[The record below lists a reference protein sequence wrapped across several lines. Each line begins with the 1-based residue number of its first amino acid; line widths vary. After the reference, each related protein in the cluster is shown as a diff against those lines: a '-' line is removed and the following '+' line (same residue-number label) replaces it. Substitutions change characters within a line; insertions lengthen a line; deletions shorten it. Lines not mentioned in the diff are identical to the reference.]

1 MFISRLQKRLN
12 NTSISRKLYFTIGFT
27 ALLVVVELCT
37 LWFSI
42 TTLSAVR
49 SYVGGEGLW
58 SKAQKD
64 AILNLR
70 EYAYS
75 HQLKDY
81 QAFQHYLQVPFGD
94 KAARIELEK
103 EHPDYTVVRSGLLQ
117 GRNHPEDID
126 GMAKLLRRFHN
137 FYYLKKA
144 FTAWAKAEP
153 ALDELIVIGDELH
166 TLVKSNANKE
176 EIAVL
181 LSKIDAL
188 NVQITKL
195 EDNFSLTLGEG
206 ARWLENLVLKAVL
219 ALSVTIGLTT
229 VLIAISINRNLKRGV
244 DAIIIGSEKIKEGD
258 LYTRVKVFSED
269 EIGMVA
275 NAFNEMTKTLEQNI
289 KELTRTEEIMI
300 REKHRAE
307 KSEHAKQ
314 QFLINMSHEMRTPLN
329 AILGFARHLQQAVLG
344 KDEQESLRMIV
355 ESGDHLLITVNDI
368 LDFTN
373 IETGEISFVSN
384 PLEVSSA
391 IKSTVQLVA
400 HNACLKG
407 IQLEYEVDSEIPTV
421 LYGDGPRL
429 SQILLSL
436 LSNALKFTE
445 EGSILITANLFE
457 RNNEKI
463 TVEFRIKDTGIGIA
477 KDKQEKIFDLFEQA
491 SNHMTRKFGGTGIGL
506 TIVKHLV
513 ALQHGEISVNSHPG
527 EGSEFCFRL
536 PFLFKEDKLRVST
549 NPLLPSRSN
558 AQSSEYGR
566 GIKVLIAEDNAI
578 NQLLVLKLLQ
588 RHNYQTTVAE
598 NGRVALD
605 KYQQEDFDII
615 LMDLQ
620 MPEMD
625 GYEATINI
633 RNLGSDK
640 NNVPIM
646 AMTAHTIT
654 GDYEKCMAIGINDY
668 ISKPFHPDELY
679 EKIRL
684 LVPHTT

>member
-1 MFISRLQKRLN
+1 M
-12 NTSISRKLYFTIGFT
+12 
-27 ALLVVVELCT
+27 
-37 LWFSI
+37 
-42 TTLSAVR
+42 
-49 SYVGGEGLW
+49 
-58 SKAQKD
+58 
-64 AILNLR
+64 
-70 EYAYS
+70 
-75 HQLKDY
+75 
-81 QAFQHYLQVPFGD
+81 
-94 KAARIELEK
+94 EK
-103 EHPDYTVVRSGLLQ
+103 EHPDYTIVKSKLIQ
-117 GRNHPEDID
+117 GRNHPEDVD

-137 FYYLKKA
+137 VYYLKKA

-153 ALDELIVIGDELH
+153 VLDQLILIGEELH
-166 TLVKSNANKE
+166 ALVQSNANKE
-176 EIAVL
+176 DIAIL
-181 LSKIDAL
+181 LNKIDAL
-188 NVQITKL
+188 NVQLTKL
-195 EDNFSLTLGEG
+195 EDNFSFTLGEG
-206 ARWLENLVLKAVL
+206 ARWLENLVLRAVL

-244 DAIIIGSEKIKEGD
+244 DAIIIGSEKIRDGD
-258 LYTRVKVFSED
+258 LNTRVEMFSED

-289 KELTRTEEIMI
+289 RELRSTEAKMVL
-300 REKHRAE
+300 EKQRAE

-329 AILGFARHLQQAVLG
+329 AILGFARHLQQALLG
-344 KDEQESLRMIV
+344 KDEQDSLKMIV

-384 PLEVSSA
+384 PLEVTSV

-400 HNACLKG
+400 HNASLKG
-407 IQLEYEVDSEIPTV
+407 IELKYEVDPAIPTV

-436 LSNALKFTE
+436 FSNALKFTE
-445 EGSILITANLFE
+445 EGSILISADLIG
-457 RNNEKI
+457 RDNENI
-463 TVEFRIKDTGIGIA
+463 TIEFRVKDTGIGIA

-513 ALQHGEISVNSHPG
+513 ALQHGEISVSSHPG

-536 PFLFKEDKLRVST
+536 PFLFKGDDLRLPT
-549 NPLLPSRSN
+549 KPLLTSRSN
-558 AQSSEYGR
+558 AQRSEFGK
-566 GIKVLIAEDNAI
+566 GIKILIAEDNAI

-588 RHNYQTTVAE
+588 RHSYQTTVAE

-633 RNLGSDK
+633 RNLESNK
-640 NNVPIM
+640 SNVPIV

-679 EKIRL
+679 GKIRL
-684 LVPHTT
+684 LVAHTT

>member
-12 NTSISRKLYFTIGFT
+12 DTSISRKLYFTIGFT

-75 HQLKDY
+75 HDEADY
-81 QAFQHYLQVPFGD
+81 LAFQKFLEVPYGD
-94 KAARIELEK
+94 KAGRIELEK
-103 EHPDYTVVRSGLLQ
+103 ANPDYAVVRKSLLQ

-126 GMAKLLRRFHN
+126 GMAKLLRRFYN
-137 FYYLKKA
+137 VSYLKKA

-153 ALDELIVIGDELH
+153 ALDELVAIGEQLH
-166 TLVKSNANKE
+166 ALVRRGGSRE
-176 EIAVL
+176 EISVL
-181 LSKIDAL
+181 LFDIDRL
-188 NVQITKL
+188 NIEVTKL

-206 ARWLENLVLKAVL
+206 ARWLENLVLKTVL
-219 ALSVTIGLTT
+219 ALSLTIGLTS

-244 DAIIIGSEKIKEGD
+244 DAIISGSELIRGGSLK
-258 LYTRVKVFSED
+258 TRVPVYSLD

-275 NAFNEMTKTLEQNI
+275 TAFNEMTETLDRNIQELKT
-289 KELTRTEEIMI
+289 TEEQMKC
-300 REKHRAE
+300 EKRRAE
-307 KSEHAKQ
+307 KSEHAKH

-329 AILGFARHLQQAVLG
+329 AILGFARHLEKAA
-344 KDEQESLRMIV
+344 KDKDQRESVQMII
-355 ESGDHLLITVNDI
+355 ESGDHLLITLNDI
-368 LDFTN
+368 LDFTK
-373 IETGEISFVSN
+373 IETGEIRFVNAPFQVSN
-384 PLEVSSA
+384 SV
-391 IKSTVQLVA
+391 KSTVQLIQQ
-400 HNACLKG
+400 NAGLKK
-407 IQLEYEVDSEIPTV
+407 IELHYSVDPSIPDTI
-421 LYGDGPRL
+421 YGDGPRL
-429 SQILLSL
+429 SQILLGL
-436 LSNALKFTE
+436 ASNALKFTE
-445 EGSILITANLFE
+445 QGSIDISAKTVHKENK
-457 RNNEKI
+457 KI
-463 TVEFRIKDTGIGIA
+463 TIEFRVKDTGIGIP

-491 SNHMTRKFGGTGIGL
+491 SNEMTRKFGGTGIGL
-506 TIVKHLV
+506 SIVKHLV
-513 ALQHGEISVNSHPG
+513 ALQHGEISVSSIPG

-536 PFLFKEDKLRVST
+536 PFLLSKVGVDAPAKTLK
-549 NPLLPSRSN
+549 
-558 AQSSEYGR
+558 SSGLSAEFGK
-566 GIKVLIAEDNAI
+566 GISVLIAEDNAI

-588 RHNYQTTVAE
+588 KHSYQTTVAE
-598 NGRVALD
+598 NGKVAVE
-605 KYQQEDFDII
+605 KFNEGDFDII

-633 RNLGSDK
+633 RNLGSEK
-640 NNVPIM
+640 GNVPIV

-679 EKIRL
+679 EKIQL
-684 LVPHTT
+684 LVPHKN

>member
-81 QAFQHYLQVPFGD
+81 LAFQKYLEVPFGD

-103 EHPDYTVVRSGLLQ
+103 EHPDYTVVKSKLIQ
-117 GRNHPEDID
+117 GRNHPEDVD

-137 FYYLKKA
+137 VYYLKKA

-153 ALDELIVIGDELH
+153 VLDQLILIGEELH
-166 TLVKSNANKE
+166 ALVQSNANKE
-176 EIAVL
+176 DIAIL
-181 LSKIDAL
+181 LNKIDAL
-188 NVQITKL
+188 NVQLTKL
-195 EDNFSLTLGEG
+195 EDNFSFTLGEG
-206 ARWLENLVLKAVL
+206 ARWLENLVLRAVL

-244 DAIIIGSEKIKEGD
+244 DAIIIGSEKIRDGD
-258 LYTRVKVFSED
+258 LNTRVEMFSED

-289 KELTRTEEIMI
+289 RELRSTEAKMVL
-300 REKHRAE
+300 EKQRAE

-329 AILGFARHLQQAVLG
+329 AILGFARHLQQALLG
-344 KDEQESLRMIV
+344 KDEQDSLKMIV

-384 PLEVSSA
+384 PLEVTSV

-400 HNACLKG
+400 HNASLKG
-407 IQLEYEVDSEIPTV
+407 IELKYEVDPAIPTV

-436 LSNALKFTE
+436 FSNAVKFTE
-445 EGSILITANLFE
+445 KGSILISANLIG
-457 RNNEKI
+457 RDNENI
-463 TVEFRIKDTGIGIA
+463 TIEFRVKDTGIGIA

-513 ALQHGEISVNSHPG
+513 ALQHGEISVSSHPG

-536 PFLFKEDKLRVST
+536 PFLFKEDDLRLPTKPLVTYRST
-549 NPLLPSRSN
+549 AQRS
-558 AQSSEYGR
+558 ELGK

-588 RHNYQTTVAE
+588 RHSYQTTVAE

-633 RNLGSDK
+633 RNLESNK
-640 NNVPIM
+640 SNVPIV

-684 LVPHTT
+684 LVAHTT